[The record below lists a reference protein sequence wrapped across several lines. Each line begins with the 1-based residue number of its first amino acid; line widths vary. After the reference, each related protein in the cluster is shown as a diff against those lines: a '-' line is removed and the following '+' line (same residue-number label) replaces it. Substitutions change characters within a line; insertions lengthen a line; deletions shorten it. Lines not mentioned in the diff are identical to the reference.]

1 VVLINPLASFPARS
15 GFFRFRPW
23 IPSMF
28 AATRSVWQLMHG
40 SRARYAAAIAA
51 LVGASC
57 FLYMVP
63 LVPQAVIDGVLTEA
77 PERSAIVDLTVST
90 LGGRDFLRDH
100 LWVAAAVIVGLTAL
114 AGVFTYVRGRLS
126 AQATETIVRRLRD
139 RVYDHLQRLPCRYFD
154 GAETGDLVQRC
165 TSDVDTVRN
174 FLASHVVEIG
184 RALVM
189 LFVPIPLMLA
199 IDARMT
205 GVALLLVPVIT
216 GFSVVFF
223 LRVRAAFLQAD
234 EAEGRLTTT
243 IQENLTGIRVVRAFA
258 RQAHEIEK
266 FGERNREYQVLDER
280 LYRLMARFWSISDL
294 LTFMQTVAVVGAG
307 IYLMAQGE
315 LPVGA
320 FFYFLTAV
328 GMFVYPMRQMGRI
341 VTDLGKAT
349 VALGRLREIL
359 DTPEEPA
366 PARPVQLPEVHG
378 DIVLEDVTFAYGDAE
393 PALRNVSLHVRARET
408 VAFVGASGS
417 GKSTIVALLLR
428 LYDPTHGRV
437 LLDGHDVRTLD
448 PRVLR
453 RHVGVAMQQPF
464 LFSKTIEEN
473 LRLGRADAGRDE
485 IVRATS
491 TAVVHDTIAA
501 FEDGYD
507 TRVGERGVTLSGG
520 QRQRVALARA
530 LLQRPS
536 VLVLDDALS
545 AVDTNT
551 EASILAALEE
561 RRGRQTTILIAHR
574 LSTVALADR
583 IFVLDRGRI
592 VQEGDHDTL
601 RRAPGPYA
609 RLWRIQT
616 EDDAP
621 PSREVQRT
629 ATASS

>member
-473 LRLGRADAGRDE
+473 LRLGRADAGKDE

-530 LLQRPS
+530 LLQRP
-536 VLVLDDALS
+536 VLDDALS

-621 PSREVQRT
+621 PSPEVQRT

>member
-1 VVLINPLASFPARS
+1 
-15 GFFRFRPW
+15 
-23 IPSMF
+23 
-28 AATRSVWQLMHG
+28 
-40 SRARYAAAIAA
+40 
-51 LVGASC
+51 
-57 FLYMVP
+57 
-63 LVPQAVIDGVLTEA
+63 
-77 PERSAIVDLTVST
+77 
-90 LGGRDFLRDH
+90 
-100 LWVAAAVIVGLTAL
+100 
-114 AGVFTYVRGRLS
+114 
-126 AQATETIVRRLRD
+126 
-139 RVYDHLQRLPCRYFD
+139 
-154 GAETGDLVQRC
+154 
-165 TSDVDTVRN
+165 
-174 FLASHVVEIG
+174 
-184 RALVM
+184 
-189 LFVPIPLMLA
+189 
-199 IDARMT
+199 
-205 GVALLLVPVIT
+205 
-216 GFSVVFF
+216 
-223 LRVRAAFLQAD
+223 
-234 EAEGRLTTT
+234 
-243 IQENLTGIRVVRAFA
+243 VRAFA

-393 PALRNVSLHVRARET
+393 PAVRNVSLHVRARET

-473 LRLGRADAGRDE
+473 LRLGRADAGKDE

-621 PSREVQRT
+621 PSPEVQRT

>member
-1 VVLINPLASFPARS
+1 MLS
-15 GFFRFRPW
+15 
-23 IPSMF
+23 
-28 AATRSVWQLMHG
+28 ATRSVWQLMHG
-40 SRARYAAAIAA
+40 SRARYVAAIAA
-51 LVGASC
+51 LVVASC
-57 FLYMVP
+57 FLYLVP
-63 LVPQAVIDGVLTEA
+63 LVPQAVIDGVLTDT
-77 PERSAIVDLTVST
+77 PQRSTIVDLTVRA
-90 LGGRDFLRDH
+90 LGGVELVRTH
-100 LWVAAAVIVGLTAL
+100 LWLPAVVMLGLTTA
-114 AGVFTYVRGRLS
+114 AGVFTYLRGRLS

-165 TSDVDTVRN
+165 TSDVETVRN
-174 FLASHVVEIG
+174 FLANHVVEIG
-184 RALVM
+184 RAIVM

-205 GVALLLVPVIT
+205 AVALVLVPFIT
-216 GFSVVFF
+216 GFSVIFF

-258 RQAHEIEK
+258 RQEHEIEK
-266 FGERNREYQVLDER
+266 FAERNREYQRLDER
-280 LYRLMARFWSISDL
+280 LYRLMARFWSFSDL
-294 LTFMQTVAVVGAG
+294 LTFTQHVLVVSAG
-307 IYLMAQGE
+307 IWWMAQGE

-359 DTPEEPA
+359 DTPEEPSPA
-366 PARPVQLPEVHG
+366 EPARLGPVKG
-378 DIVLEDVTFAYGDAE
+378 DIEIRGVTFAYEGAE
-393 PALRNVSLHVRARET
+393 PALRDVSLHIRARET

-417 GKSTIVALLLR
+417 GKSSLVALLLR
-428 LYDPTHGRV
+428 LYDPQDGRV

-448 PRVLR
+448 PRALR

-473 LRLGRADAGRDE
+473 LRLGRADASKDE
-485 IVRATS
+485 LLRATS

-501 FEDGYD
+501 FEDGYE

-530 LLQRPS
+530 LLQRPA

-545 AVDTNT
+545 AVDTGT
-551 EASILAALEE
+551 EASILTALEE
-561 RRGRQTTILIAHR
+561 RRGKQTTILIAHR

-583 IFVLDRGRI
+583 IYVLDRGRI
-592 VQEGDHDTL
+592 VQEGDHETL
-601 RRAPGPYA
+601 RRTPGPYA

-616 EDDAP
+616 EDEP
-621 PSREVQRT
+621 LPGPSPAAISTTART
-629 ATASS
+629 RNTAGARP